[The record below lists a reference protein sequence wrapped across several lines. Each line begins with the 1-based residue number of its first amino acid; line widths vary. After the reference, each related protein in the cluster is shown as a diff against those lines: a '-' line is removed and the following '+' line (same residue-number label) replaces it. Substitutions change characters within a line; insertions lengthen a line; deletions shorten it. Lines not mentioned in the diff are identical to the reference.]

1 MYDIGAKIKQTLKKA
16 DIDYSKMTL
25 ITSPLREAHGTK
37 QVKGVT
43 EHQYH
48 FVIFHAPGRLSREFI
63 EALEYLEFD
72 NFVLTK
78 PEYTASEKST
88 EYVHETRY
96 RVELKKGISAVIDF
110 EEPEV
115 IEKKAEP
122 VEKKEVK
129 EVPEIKVN
137 VPGEQE
143 EKKERKEKKTNKG
156 GKQWQK

>member
-16 DIDYSKMTL
+16 GIDYSKISI
-25 ITSPLREAHGTK
+25 ITSPLREARGTK

-48 FVIFHAPGRLSREFI
+48 IVIFHAPGRLSRKII

-78 PEYTASEKST
+78 PEYTASETST
-88 EYVHETRY
+88 KYVHETQY

-122 VEKKEVK
+122 VEKAEVK
-129 EVPEIKVN
+129 ETPESKVDA
-137 VPGEQE
+137 PGEH
-143 EKKERKEKKTNKG
+143 EKKEKKEKKQNKG

>member
-1 MYDIGAKIKQTLKKA
+1 MYDIGKKIKQTLKKA
-16 DIDYSKMTL
+16 GIDYSKISI
-25 ITSPLREAHGTK
+25 ITSPLREARGTK

-48 FVIFHAPGRLSREFI
+48 IVIFHAPGRLSRKII

-78 PEYTASEKST
+78 PEYTASETST
-88 EYVHETRY
+88 KYVHETQY

-122 VEKKEVK
+122 VEEAEVEETLESK
-129 EVPEIKVN
+129 VDVPDA
-137 VPGEQE
+137 QE
-143 EKKERKEKKTNKG
+143 EKKEKKVRKMNKG